1 MEESTVS
8 EKSNIRNHNI
18 KKSQRKKLKVTVR
31 KKLKVTV
38 RKKLKER
45 ITVEIITVD
54 VIQ

>member
-8 EKSNIRNHNI
+8 EKNNIRNHNV
-18 KKSQRKKLKVTVR
+18 KKSQR

-45 ITVEIITVD
+45 ITVERITVD

>member
-8 EKSNIRNHNI
+8 EKNNI

-31 KKLKVTV
+31 KKLK
-38 RKKLKER
+38 ER
-45 ITVEIITVD
+45 ITVERITVD